1 MHFLQRESNPQPVP
15 CALAIYLTSSI
26 DYLHINLINYKKNK
40 VMCKGNSMDVPKI
53 GYVTKLETIVANDKT
68 SADRK

>member
-1 MHFLQRESNPQPVP
+1 
-15 CALAIYLTSSI
+15 
-26 DYLHINLINYKKNK
+26 
-40 VMCKGNSMDVPKI
+40 MCKGNSMDVPKI